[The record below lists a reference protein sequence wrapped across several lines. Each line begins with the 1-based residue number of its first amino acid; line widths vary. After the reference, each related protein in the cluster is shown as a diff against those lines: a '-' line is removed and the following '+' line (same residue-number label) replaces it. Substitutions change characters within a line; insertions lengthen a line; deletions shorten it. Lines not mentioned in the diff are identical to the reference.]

1 MSVKKNQWMWESV
14 HVDRRV
20 DAHDEVVRGV
30 EPDGAGQHGKRDD
43 DQ

>member
-1 MSVKKNQWMWESV
+1 MSSI

-30 EPDGAGQHGKRDD
+30 EPNGAGQHAESDD